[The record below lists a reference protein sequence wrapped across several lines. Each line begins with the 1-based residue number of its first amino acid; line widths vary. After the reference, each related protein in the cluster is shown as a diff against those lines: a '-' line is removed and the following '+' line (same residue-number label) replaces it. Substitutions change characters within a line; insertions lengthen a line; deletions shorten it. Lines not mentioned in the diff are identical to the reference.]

1 VRQARSARLFGYLTK
16 FISMQLK
23 GCSGFFVGMQL
34 FFWLAWCQEYMSLDA
49 LLSAS
54 YSVSFWSAAGCR

>member
-1 VRQARSARLFGYLTK
+1 VRQARSARFFGYLTK
-16 FISMQLK
+16 FINMQLK

-49 LLSAS
+49 LLPAS
-54 YSVSFWSAAGCR
+54 Y